1 LLSCCRPAPAASVPA
16 ACVRACGG
24 RSLLQCSWACCAVS
38 GRVCSVPGRGPEMP
52 RARWQV
58 GRNEVVI
65 TQEQAK
71 TAKLA
76 KGFALEPV
84 VPGSLDQTVPLPE
97 GTKRDRKKADIFG
110 MIPMWRGM
118 LFQLP
123 APFACPFCI
132 CSGANKT
139 HALCL
144 QATRISSKRQR
155 QRKQSQRSINLSIN
169 LNLSLWCRKAMARM
183 RLRDRLRSTPRLCMR
198 QLPLRT
204 LLLCRSTLAHRR
216 MRTRDEGCRSG

>member
-1 LLSCCRPAPAASVPA
+1 
-16 ACVRACGG
+16 
-24 RSLLQCSWACCAVS
+24 
-38 GRVCSVPGRGPEMP
+38 MP

-132 CSGANKT
+132 LVPELTRRT
-139 HALCL
+139 HCAC
-144 QATRISSKRQR
+144 
-155 QRKQSQRSINLSIN
+155 
-169 LNLSLWCRKAMARM
+169 
-183 RLRDRLRSTPRLCMR
+183 RLRGSAAKGQGRASK
-198 QLPLRT
+198 
-204 LLLCRSTLAHRR
+204 AK
-216 MRTRDEGCRSG
+216 GA